1 MKEEAMENETSN
13 DMKNVWRN
21 QPVASV
27 PISLAELQQKA
38 EKLEK
43 QIRRRNLR
51 EYAGSLIAM
60 AIFGYYIWKFPAPM
74 IRFGCGLVIAGA
86 LFVVY
91 TLHKRGAA
99 RTAHAEMA
107 FRSCLDFHR
116 TELERQR
123 DLLRGVWS
131 WYLLPFVPGLAVFLL
146 GLFRWTM
153 EQPNAPAHARLI
165 MITFGLTV
173 AGCALV
179 FIAVGKLNQWTARK
193 LQREIDA
200 LDSLGKES

>member
-1 MKEEAMENETSN
+1 TSN

-38 EKLEK
+38 EKLEQ

-60 AIFGYYIWKFPAPM
+60 AIFGYYIWRFPGPM
-74 IRFGCGLVIAGA
+74 VRFGCVLVIAGV
-86 LFVVY
+86 LVVLY
-91 TLHKRGAA
+91 QLHKRGAA
-99 RTAHAEMA
+99 RIVPAGMA
-107 FRSCLDFHR
+107 FRTCLDFHR
-116 TELERQR
+116 RELERQR
-123 DLLRGVWS
+123 DLSRSVWT
-131 WYLLPFVPGLAVFLL
+131 WYLLPFVPGMAIFLL
-146 GLFRWTM
+146 GLFLWTM
-153 EQPNAPAHARLI
+153 KLPNAPAHARLI
-165 MITFGLTV
+165 TVSFSLTAAFV
-173 AGCALV
+173 ALV
-179 FIAVGKLNQWTARK
+179 FIAIGKLNQWTARK